1 MTTDIQT
8 NPNIQ
13 AVGGDQFVDGTGQ
26 TMDLQDLIM
35 AIESKRADLLDKQ
48 LADQV
53 GQMKNLNREIAVAN
67 KMLNEARNLQNQAGK
82 NGNTEMPPDMIQ
94 YFQENGLHQGLS
106 EWDKD
111 HAWES
116 TGHTMDSQGHDYIQ
130 SKDEW
135 SVSIENL
142 KAHVDQLNSTSQMAM
157 IRLQSLMNKR
167 NQAYEMMT
175 NALQKLSGSVD
186 KIIANIR

>member
-1 MTTDIQT
+1 MTIET

-13 AVGGDQFVDGTGQ
+13 AVGGDLFADGAGQ

-53 GQMKNLNREIAVAN
+53 NRMKQLNEKIALAN
-67 KMLNEARNLQNQAGK
+67 KMLAYARTQQSSVLKGGVSKDDSKIVADNMSFRQWAQQNGISLRDA
-82 NGNTEMPPDMIQ
+82 NDDD
-94 YFQENGLHQGLS
+94 LHN
-106 EWDKD
+106 
-111 HAWES
+111 
-116 TGHTMDSQGHDYIQ
+116 
-130 SKDEW
+130 KDEW
-135 SVSIENL
+135 SAIIENVKGHL
-142 KAHVDQLNSTSQMAM
+142 NTLNSTSQMEM

-167 NQAYEMMT
+167 NQAYELMT

-186 KIIANIR
+186 KIIGNIR

>member
-26 TMDLQDLIM
+26 SMDLQDLIM

-48 LADQV
+48 LADQAN
-53 GQMKNLNREIAVAN
+53 QMRKLNHEIAVAN
-67 KMLNEARNLQNQAGK
+67 KMLAFARTQQSAVLRGGISRDDSEIVTDKMTFRQWAQQNGISLKDANTDNLHDKNEWAA
-82 NGNTEMPPDMIQ
+82 I
-94 YFQENGLHQGLS
+94 
-106 EWDKD
+106 
-111 HAWES
+111 
-116 TGHTMDSQGHDYIQ
+116 
-130 SKDEW
+130 
-135 SVSIENL
+135 IENV
-142 KAHVDQLNSTSQMAM
+142 KGHIDTLNSTSQMEM

-167 NQAYEMMT
+167 NQAYELMT